1 MNNLFPFILQ
11 IGLGED
17 NKDQIPNTNVTCN
30 TLSSSC
36 FKKCQTPK
44 YWSHLKK
51 KQISTTAVLWQSYD
65 HVYVYIY
72 KNPTGMM
79 ENYMVTKAVKQCL
92 EIMLAESHSRKKS
105 RHIS

>member
-1 MNNLFPFILQ
+1 MSNAKVL
-11 IGLGED
+11 E
-17 NKDQIPNTNVTCN
+17 
-30 TLSSSC
+30 S
-36 FKKCQTPK
+36 FKKK
-44 YWSHLKK
+44 ADFK
-51 KQISTTAVLWQSYD
+51 TTAVLWQTYD